1 MYRNSDKPQSKEQ
14 WYVRNNYVYFPVFLA
29 FFIILSLSIST
40 DGSPDFKIYHY
51 YNGFAAWNDR
61 AGLDIAPAQLQ
72 TYFFNGLDAL
82 YYLLFRDLNDHPRLL
97 NAILAIPYGIAA
109 YLVMITAW
117 SFRSSDGAPWRLLSI
132 FIAIYG
138 LLGAG
143 IYSTFL
149 TTMTDV
155 VPALPLFLAV
165 ALWFTWMREEKTA
178 LPRVLLL
185 GVIAGI
191 SVGLKL
197 TLVPYFLGLMF
208 AILITEMASPKGA
221 VVKALLFS
229 VSGFA
234 LFLIIDAHWLL
245 KNYAQFG
252 NPIFPLM
259 NNVFKSDFASH
270 ASWTDERFKPD
281 GVIQALFYPA
291 YWAFRESHVAIELN
305 MRDARILILV
315 VSAVIALVAAIWSLV
330 RDRKLAFTS
339 TSFRMFLALAVFC
352 LFSYVLW
359 EIEWSIYRYLTTIEA
374 LSGILPVVLVQ
385 RLVAGRSV
393 DRKPGKNWRVVGAT
407 VGMVALMAFVMHDT
421 HYPWWSRAKPS
432 DKVVSVELPDIE
444 DNAMVLFLD
453 AYAYSWLV
461 PEMPE
466 GVRAIAVQSNITS
479 PGREGKLQEMVDNAV
494 RTFQGPLWGF
504 EYPAAFKGS
513 ADQALDYYGLE
524 RTDECTAL
532 VSNVDDAPF
541 VQICALT
548 RQSDDP

>member
-1 MYRNSDKPQSKEQ
+1 MYL
-14 WYVRNNYVYFPVFLA
+14 PVFLA

-51 YNGFAAWNDR
+51 YNGFSAWNDR
-61 AGLDIAPAQLQ
+61 SGQDIAPAQLQ

-82 YYLLFRDLNDHPRLL
+82 YYLLFRGLNDHPRLL

-117 SFRSSDGAPWRLLSI
+117 SFRTSNDALWRLLSI

-178 LPRVLLL
+178 LPHVLLL
-185 GVIAGI
+185 GIIAGI

-197 TLVPYFLGLMF
+197 TLVPYFLGLMV
-208 AILITEMASPKGA
+208 AILLTEMASPKAA
-221 VVKALLFS
+221 VVRALLFS

-245 KNYAQFG
+245 KNYVQFG

-259 NNVFKSDFASH
+259 NNVFKSDFVSH
-270 ASWTDERFKPD
+270 GSWTDDRFKPD
-281 GVIQALFYPA
+281 TVIQALFFPA
-291 YWAFRESHVAIELN
+291 YWAFRESNVVIELN

-315 VSAVIALVAAIWSLV
+315 VSAVIALIVGSWSIM
-330 RDRKLAFTS
+330 RDRKSAFAS
-339 TSFRMFLALAVFC
+339 TSFRMFLALTVLC

-359 EIEWSIYRYLTTIEA
+359 ETEWSIYRYLTTLEA
-374 LSGILPVVLVQ
+374 FSGILPVVLVQ
-385 RLVAGRSV
+385 RLVAGRSA
-393 DRKPGKNWRVVGAT
+393 DQKTGKNWRVLSAT
-407 VGMVALMAFVMHDT
+407 VGMAALMAFVMHDT

-466 GVRAIAVQSNITS
+466 GVRAISVQSNITA

-494 RTFQGPLWGF
+494 RTFEGPLWGF

-513 ADQALDYYGLE
+513 ADQALDYYGLK
-524 RTDECTAL
+524 RTDECAAL
-532 VSNVDDAPF
+532 VSNVDDALF

-548 RQSDDP
+548 RQSGEP